1 MPRALVDTTVLFAA
15 AYSRDQSHEAGLA
28 ILRGI
33 DDGSLPEVVVTRFV
47 LAETLNGLATHAG
60 HDAAVDFLDRLEH
73 NDRIHIEA
81 LSTAT
86 FASAKSRFRRHR
98 SLSLVDAC
106 LVAYADTAD
115 LAYLYTFDD
124 DFDAVDI
131 VTRLD
136 TPSNPYG
143 TD

>member
-15 AYSRDQSHEAGLA
+15 AYRRDQSHDAGLA

-33 DDGSLPEVVVTRFV
+33 DDGTLPEAVVTQFV
-47 LAETLNGLATHAG
+47 LAETLHGLTTHAG

-73 NDRIHIEA
+73 NDRIQIEA
-81 LSTAT
+81 LSSAT

-106 LVAYADTAD
+106 LVASADSAD
-115 LAYLYTFDD
+115 LGYLYALDD
-124 DFDAVDI
+124 DVDAVDA

-136 TPSNPYG
+136 TAANPYTSG
-143 TD
+143 